1 LWQYAKEI
9 SSQSSPK
16 QDSLSM
22 TPMGDRDSE
31 YKKNGM
37 GLIPVVNEYN
47 DKYKQLVGDFIHPQ
61 IILIVG

>member
-1 LWQYAKEI
+1 
-9 SSQSSPK
+9 
-16 QDSLSM
+16 
-22 TPMGDRDSE
+22 MGDRDSE